1 MRDMVIRDV
10 LRAALAVL
18 AAFLLYAFL
27 GGLGPAALV
36 VLNAFTLIVVA
47 FSIGRGEIY
56 GGVLGSVCGLVQDS
70 FSMGV
75 FGVAG
80 LTKALLGFWTGYV
93 SRRIDVTP
101 PLRLAGFL
109 WVMTSLELLLWILV
123 NAVVLREN
131 PLVRGGVLFLQP
143 VVTTIL
149 ASVLLGVKRRAE
161 ARRI

>member
-1 MRDMVIRDV
+1 MRETVFRDV

-27 GGLGPAALV
+27 GGLGPVALV
-36 VLNAFTLIVVA
+36 VLNAFSLVVVI
-47 FSIGRGEIY
+47 FSVGRGEIY

-101 PLRLAGFL
+101 PVRTAGFL
-109 WVMTSLELLLWILV
+109 LVMTSLELGLWIMI

-131 PLVRGGVLFLQP
+131 PPLRGGVLLLQP
-143 VVTTIL
+143 VVTTLL
-149 ASVLLGVKRRAE
+149 ATVLLGVKRRVE
-161 ARRI
+161 ARRV

>member
-1 MRDMVIRDV
+1 MRETIIRDV
-10 LRAALAVL
+10 LRAVLAVV

-36 VLNAFTLIVVA
+36 VLNAFSLIVVF
-47 FSIGRGEIY
+47 FSVGQGEIY
-56 GGVLGSVCGLVQDS
+56 GGLLGSVCGLVQDS

-101 PLRLAGFL
+101 PVRLAGFL

-123 NAVVLREN
+123 TAVVLREN
-131 PLVRGGVLFLQP
+131 PPLRGGALFLQP
-143 VVTTIL
+143 FVTTVL
-149 ASVLLGVKRRAE
+149 ATVLLGIKRRVE
-161 ARRI
+161 ARRV